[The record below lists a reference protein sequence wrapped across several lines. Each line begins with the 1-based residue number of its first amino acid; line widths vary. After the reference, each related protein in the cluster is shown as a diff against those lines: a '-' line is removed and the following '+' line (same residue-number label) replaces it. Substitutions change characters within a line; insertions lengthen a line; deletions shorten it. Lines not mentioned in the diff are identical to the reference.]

1 MRKVLLSVAPV
12 CHETALV
19 PEGVNVPYTPEE
31 VAREVIECARMGT
44 GMVHL
49 HVRNE
54 KGEQTADLSHFS
66 RTIDLIRQESDII
79 LQGSTG
85 GVAELSL
92 EERCVS
98 LNDPRVEVASL
109 NMGSANLGEGVYINT
124 LPDIRYWAKRMMDA
138 GVVPEMEIFDLSMI
152 DSVVKIGQEGL
163 ANAPF
168 SFNFCMGFEN
178 AILADP
184 DHLSVLKR
192 AIPAGSHWGIIHE
205 NMADLSIMA
214 AAAGMGAS
222 TLRFGFEDSFVYG
235 EGKLARNNMEIL
247 KRLLSLLELMDMEP
261 MTAGEA
267 RELMG
272 IKSEL

>member
-12 CHETALV
+12 CHETVSV
-19 PEGVNVPYTPEE
+19 PEGVKVPYTPEE
-31 VAREVIECARMGT
+31 VAREVIQCASMGT

-66 RTIDLIRQESDII
+66 RTIDMIREESDII
-79 LQGSTG
+79 IQGSTG
-85 GVAELSL
+85 GVADLSL

-124 LPDIRYWAKRMMDA
+124 LPDIRYWAKRMMEA

-152 DSVVKIGQEGL
+152 ASVSKIGKEGL
-163 ANAPF
+163 AKAPF
-168 SFNFCMGFEN
+168 TFNFCMGFEN
-178 AILADP
+178 AIQADP
-184 DHLSVLKR
+184 DHLNALKR
-192 AIPAGSHWGIIHE
+192 AIPEGSHWGIIHE
-205 NMADLSIMA
+205 NMADLSILA
-214 AAAGMGAS
+214 TAAGMGAS
-222 TLRFGFEDSFVYG
+222 SLRFGFEDSFFYG
-235 EGKLARNNMEIL
+235 KGKLARNNMEIL
-247 KRLLSLLELMDMEP
+247 DKIIRLLELMDMKP
-261 MTAGEA
+261 MTVSEA

-272 IKSEL
+272 I

>member
-1 MRKVLLSVAPV
+1 MLSVAPV
-12 CHETALV
+12 CHETVSV
-19 PEGVNVPYTPEE
+19 PKGVKVPYRPEE
-31 VAREVIECARMGT
+31 VAKEVIECANRGT

-66 RTIDLIRQESDII
+66 KTIDLIRKESEII
-79 LQGSTG
+79 IQGSTG

-138 GVVPEMEIFDLSMI
+138 RVVPEMEIFDLSMI
-152 DSVVKIGQEGL
+152 DSVTKIGKEEL
-163 ANAPF
+163 AKEPF
-168 SFNFCMGFEN
+168 AFNFCMGFEN
-178 AILADP
+178 AIQADP
-184 DHLSVLKR
+184 DHLNALKR
-192 AIPAGSHWGIIHE
+192 AIPGGSHWGLIHE
-205 NMADLSIMA
+205 NMSDLSLLA

-222 TLRFGFEDSFVYG
+222 SLRYGFEDSFVYG
-235 EGKLARNNMEIL
+235 EGKLARTNMDIL
-247 KRLLSLLELMDMEP
+247 ERLIRLLELMDIEP
-261 MTAGEA
+261 MAPSEA
-267 RELMG
+267 RELLG
-272 IKSEL
+272 ISALLNP

>member
-1 MRKVLLSVAPV
+1 MLSVAPV
-12 CHETALV
+12 CHETVSV
-19 PEGVNVPYTPEE
+19 PDGVDVPYSPEE
-31 VAREVIECARMGT
+31 VAGEVIECARMGT

-54 KGEQTADLSHFS
+54 KGEQTADLSYFS

-79 LQGSTG
+79 IQGSTG

-92 EERCVS
+92 DERCVS

-124 LPDIRYWAKRMMDA
+124 LPDIRFWAGRMLDA

-152 DSVVKIGQEGL
+152 DSVVKIGKEGL
-163 ANAPF
+163 ATEPF

-178 AILADP
+178 AVQANP
-184 DHLSVLKR
+184 DHLCALKR
-192 AIPAGSHWGIIHE
+192 AIPQGSHWGIIHE
-205 NMADLSIMA
+205 NMTDLSFLA

-222 TLRFGFEDSFVYG
+222 ALRFGFEDSFVYG
-235 EGKLARNNMEIL
+235 KGRLARNNMEIL
-247 KRLLSLLELMDMEP
+247 DPLLRLLELMDIEP
-261 MTAGEA
+261 MTPAEG
-267 RELMG
+267 RELMH
-272 IKSEL
+272 IKSDL

>member
-12 CHETALV
+12 CHETVSV
-19 PEGVNVPYTPEE
+19 PKGVIVPYRPEE
-31 VAREVIECARMGT
+31 VAKEVIECANRGT

-66 RTIDLIRQESDII
+66 KTIDLIRKESEII
-79 LQGSTG
+79 IQGSTG

-138 GVVPEMEIFDLSMI
+138 KVVPEMEIFDLSMI
-152 DSVVKIGQEGL
+152 DSVVKIGKEEL
-163 ANAPF
+163 TKAPF
-168 SFNFCMGFEN
+168 AFNFCMGFEN
-178 AILADP
+178 AIQADP
-184 DHLSVLKR
+184 DHLNALKR
-192 AIPAGSHWGIIHE
+192 AIPGGSHWGLIHE
-205 NMADLSIMA
+205 NMSDLSLLA

-222 TLRFGFEDSFVYG
+222 SLRYGFEDSFFYG
-235 EGKLARNNMEIL
+235 EGKLARTNMDIL
-247 KRLLSLLELMDMEP
+247 ERLIRLLELMDIEP
-261 MTAGEA
+261 MAPSEA
-267 RELMG
+267 RELLG
-272 IKSEL
+272 ISPL

>member
-1 MRKVLLSVAPV
+1 MLSVAPV
-12 CHETALV
+12 CHETVSV
-19 PEGVNVPYTPEE
+19 PKGVKVPYRPEE
-31 VAREVIECARMGT
+31 VAKEVIECANRGT

-66 RTIDLIRQESDII
+66 KTIDLIRKESEII
-79 LQGSTG
+79 IQGSTG

-138 GVVPEMEIFDLSMI
+138 RVVPEMEIFDLSMI
-152 DSVVKIGQEGL
+152 DSVAKIGKEEL
-163 ANAPF
+163 AKEPF
-168 SFNFCMGFEN
+168 AFNFCMGFEN
-178 AILADP
+178 AIQADP
-184 DHLSVLKR
+184 DHLNALKR
-192 AIPAGSHWGIIHE
+192 AIPGGSHWGLIHE
-205 NMADLSIMA
+205 NMSDLSLLA

-222 TLRFGFEDSFVYG
+222 SLRYGFEDSFVYG
-235 EGKLARNNMEIL
+235 EGKLARTNMDIL
-247 KRLLSLLELMDMEP
+247 ERLIRLLELMDIEP
-261 MTAGEA
+261 MAPSEA
-267 RELMG
+267 RELLG
-272 IKSEL
+272 ISALLNP

>member
-12 CHETALV
+12 CHETV
-19 PEGVNVPYTPEE
+19 SIPPGVQVPYTPEE
-31 VAREVIECARMGT
+31 VAREVIECAGMGT

-54 KGEQTADLSHFS
+54 KGEQTADLSFFS

-79 LQGSTG
+79 IQGSTG

-124 LPDIRYWAKRMMDA
+124 LPDIRYWAGRMMDA

-163 ANAPF
+163 AKEPY

-178 AILADP
+178 AIQAEP
-184 DHLSVLKR
+184 DHLGVLKR
-192 AIPAGSHWGIIHE
+192 ALPAGSHWGIIHE
-205 NMADLSIMA
+205 NMFDLSLLA
-214 AAAGMGAS
+214 TAAGMGAS
-222 TLRFGFEDSFVYG
+222 ALRFGFEDSFVFG
-235 EGKLARNNMEIL
+235 EGKVAETNMEIL
-247 KRLLSLLELMDMEP
+247 DPLLRLLELMDMEP
-261 MTAGEA
+261 MTAADA
-267 RELMG
+267 RELLG
-272 IKSEL
+272 VIK

>member
-12 CHETALV
+12 CHETVSV
-19 PEGVNVPYTPEE
+19 PKGVKVPYRPEE
-31 VAREVIECARMGT
+31 VAKEVIECANRGT

-66 RTIDLIRQESDII
+66 KTIDLIRKESDII
-79 LQGSTG
+79 IQGSTG

-138 GVVPEMEIFDLSMI
+138 NVVPEMEIFDLSMI
-152 DSVVKIGQEGL
+152 DSVVKIGKEGL
-163 ANAPF
+163 ATAPF
-168 SFNFCMGFEN
+168 TFNFCMGFEN
-178 AILADP
+178 AIQADP
-184 DHLSVLKR
+184 DHLMALKR
-192 AIPAGSHWGIIHE
+192 AIPGGSHWGLIHE
-205 NMADLSIMA
+205 NMSDLSILA

-222 TLRFGFEDSFVYG
+222 SLRYGFEDSFVYG
-235 EGKLARNNMEIL
+235 EGKLARTNIDIL
-247 KRLLSLLELMDMEP
+247 DKIIRLLELMDMEP
-261 MTAGEA
+261 MTASEA
-267 RELMG
+267 RELLG
-272 IKSEL
+272 ISPL

>member
-12 CHETALV
+12 CHETVSV
-19 PEGVNVPYTPEE
+19 PKGVKVPYTPEE
-31 VAREVIECARMGT
+31 VASEVIECAGMGT

-54 KGEQTADLSHFS
+54 EGKQTADLKHFS
-66 RTIDLIRQESDII
+66 KTIDLIRKESDII
-79 LQGSTG
+79 IQGSTG

-92 EERCVS
+92 DERCVS
-98 LNDPRVEVASL
+98 LNDARVEVASL

-138 GVVPEMEIFDLSMI
+138 NVIPEMEIFDLSMI

-163 ANAPF
+163 AKAPF
-168 SFNFCMGFEN
+168 SFSFCMGFEN
-178 AILADP
+178 AIQADP

-205 NMADLSIMA
+205 NMTDLSILA

-222 TLRFGFEDSFVYG
+222 LLRFGFEDSFIYG
-235 EGKLARNNMEIL
+235 EGKLARTNMDIL
-247 KRLLSLLELMDMEP
+247 DRLLTLLELMDMEP
-261 MTAGEA
+261 MTAAEA
-267 RELMG
+267 RTLFG
-272 IKSEL
+272 IKTDR

>member
-12 CHETALV
+12 CHETVSV
-19 PEGVNVPYTPEE
+19 PKGVKVPYRPEE
-31 VAREVIECARMGT
+31 VAKEVIECANRGT

-66 RTIDLIRQESDII
+66 KTIDLIRKESDII
-79 LQGSTG
+79 IQGSTG

-138 GVVPEMEIFDLSMI
+138 NVVPEMEIFDLSMI
-152 DSVVKIGQEGL
+152 DSVVKIGKEGL
-163 ANAPF
+163 ATAPF
-168 SFNFCMGFEN
+168 TFNFCMGFEN
-178 AILADP
+178 AIQADP
-184 DHLSVLKR
+184 DHLMALKR
-192 AIPAGSHWGIIHE
+192 AIPGGSHWGLIHE
-205 NMADLSIMA
+205 NMSDLSILA
-214 AAAGMGAS
+214 TAAGMGAS
-222 TLRFGFEDSFVYG
+222 SLRYGFEDSFVYG
-235 EGKLARNNMEIL
+235 EGKLARNNIDIL
-247 KRLLSLLELMDMEP
+247 DKIIRLLELMDMEP
-261 MTAGEA
+261 MTASEA
-267 RELMG
+267 RELLG
-272 IKSEL
+272 ISPL